1 MTKAFEE
8 LCRIIFKR
16 RKGYKY
22 SLSLDGDI
30 ITIACFDDKGIN
42 QFAKSIN
49 MAKKN
54 GARKLKEITEA
65 IGALPEKYLKIGA

>member
-22 SLSLDGDI
+22 SISLDGDI
-30 ITIACFDDKGIN
+30 ITIACFDSKGVN
-42 QFAKSIN
+42 QFDKLIDLSKKSGAK
-49 MAKKN
+49 
-54 GARKLKEITEA
+54 KLKEITEA
-65 IGALPEKYLKIGA
+65 IGTLPEKYLKIGA